1 MMVLETTA
9 RGAAAVL
16 LLAGIVL
23 AVRLGAA
30 DLAQKGKT
38 LDGLERAVRLAPG
51 NAEYHRWLG
60 VMLLTRDPQRSERE
74 FREAVRLNPWDADGR
89 MHLGTLL
96 EAKGQM
102 QEAERQLIET
112 AKVDATYLPRWALA
126 NFEFRQGKMPEF
138 WTWARAAVP
147 MSYGDRSALFDLAA
161 ATGETEVAE
170 RLGLAGDEINANYL
184 GWAITKSPA
193 GEVRR
198 AALRVAQGQRPERA
212 LLQWACD
219 RLLDLGEAGAALEVW
234 NAGVKSR
241 MILAGAA
248 ARGRITNGAFTVV
261 PSGSGFDWAVD
272 KPNGGAVVRETE
284 RGGLRIRFTGDQAE
298 QGLVLWQRV
307 AVSPGASYR
316 VRMKYRTIGVKQNSG
331 LKWIVG
337 SAKEQLAAMDGY
349 LWAEDESAGDFQ
361 FRVPNDVQWVR
372 LALKYERP
380 QGEMRM
386 DGDVV
391 LESVELMPL

>member
-1 MMVLETTA
+1 MVLETTA
-9 RGAAAVL
+9 RGAAVVL
-16 LLAGIVL
+16 LLAGVVL

-30 DLAQKGKT
+30 DMAEQRRD

-51 NAEYHRWLG
+51 NADYRRWLG
-60 VMLLTRDPQRSERE
+60 VAMLTRDVQRSESE
-74 FREAVRLNPWDADGR
+74 FREAVRLNPWDADSR
-89 MHLGTLL
+89 MRLGMLL
-96 EAKGQM
+96 EAKEHL

-126 NFEFRQGKMPEF
+126 NFEFRQGKMAEF

-161 ATGETEVAE
+161 AAGETKVAD
-170 RLGLAGDEINANYL
+170 RLGLAGDEICVNYL
-184 GWAITKSPA
+184 AWAIGKSPA
-193 GEVRR
+193 GELRR
-198 AALRVAQGQRPERA
+198 AALRVTQGRLPERA
-212 LLQWACD
+212 ILQTACD
-219 RLLDLGEAGAALEVW
+219 RLMDLGRVDAALEVW
-234 NAGVKSR
+234 NAGAKSG

-248 ARGRITNGAFTVV
+248 ATGRVTNGTFAVS

-298 QGLVLWQRV
+298 QGLVLWQRI

-316 VRMKYRTIGVKQNSG
+316 VRMKYRTIGVKRNSG
-331 LKWIVG
+331 LNWVVG
-337 SAKEQLAAMDGY
+337 SAKEQLAVMDRY
-349 LWAEDESAGDFQ
+349 LWAEDESTG
-361 FRVPNDVQWVR
+361 DVQFQVPKDVEWVR
-372 LALKYERP
+372 LALRYERP

-386 DGDVV
+386 EGDVV
-391 LESVELMPL
+391 LESVELTPL